1 LTEDEKAFI
10 IPVNLSWGKGWVKV
24 LVRWFRS
31 LKSYFIEAWGELR
44 KVTWPSRKELWNST
58 ITVLVVIILVGIF
71 LGVVDLLL
79 TFIMGLYLR

>member
-1 LTEDEKAFI
+1 MK
-10 IPVNLSWGKGWVKV
+10 S

-31 LKSYFIEAWGELR
+31 LRNYFIESWGELR

-58 ITVLVVIILVGIF
+58 ITVLVVIVLVGIF